1 MRSGRA
7 QQLSSRISKWFE
19 IQWLIPHI
27 SQQPTDFLRMR
38 VFLAALGTLLV
49 LSGCAT
55 NRYAEV
61 WHVKPRLTGPPGNGT
76 LAVAEQD
83 LTRAIHEKRAK
94 PLVALSDCLEALHL
108 ASDELKRNS
117 ENATA
122 IRDYNFGV
130 SRVFQIIHDAKLDPW
145 AKPLS
150 VPTANGD
157 FALTYKP
164 DPRPEWNP
172 ALYEFTPAD
181 EFDVGGK
188 YVTERTTR
196 DGIGAP
202 IVAVEKEASK
212 DRREKLAPSRIFRT
226 VTAIAHFQGRRCVLE
241 FYDPLDQ
248 ETVRFYGR
256 TVPLAADFT
265 VPLAVMLQ
273 ETDPA
278 KHELS
283 RVLNPEKYAHTAVI
297 ERLQPFNPDKTVV
310 LVIHGLKDS
319 QATWTPM
326 INKLR
331 SDPVIRKHYQFW
343 FYSYPTGY
351 PFAYSAA
358 ILREELDEVEKQFP
372 KLKPMVVIGHSMGGC
387 ISRLLLTDSGNELWM
402 KIFGRPPDDVPLSAK
417 TREYFRQELFF
428 RHRPEIGRVIF
439 IAAPLRGSNMAS
451 GWIGQ
456 LAALIIREPNLSSQ
470 ASQEMLF
477 VTNTR
482 EEELKPKRRANSV
495 DSLSP
500 KSRFLNALNTI
511 PMTPGVPYHTIIGD
525 RGRGDSPNSSDG
537 VVPYWSSHMEHARSE
552 NIVPSDHSAH
562 QNPQAIEDV
571 LHILKTYAR

>member
-1 MRSGRA
+1 MRAHLCVLG
-7 QQLSSRISKWFE
+7 
-19 IQWLIPHI
+19 
-27 SQQPTDFLRMR
+27 
-38 VFLAALGTLLV
+38 ALM

-55 NRYAEV
+55 RYAEV
-61 WHVKPRLTGPPGNGT
+61 RHVHPRLAGAPGPEPLGT
-76 LAVAEQD
+76 AE
-83 LTRAIHEKRAK
+83 RIMAKAIREEHAK
-94 PLVALSDCLEALHL
+94 PLAALADCLTGLHA
-108 ASDELKRNS
+108 ASDELKHNPA
-117 ENATA
+117 NTTA

-130 SRVFQIIHDAKLDPW
+130 SRMFQIIQDAKLDPW
-145 AKPLS
+145 TRPLS
-150 VPTANGD
+150 VPSKDGELV
-157 FALTYKP
+157 LTFKP

-172 ALYEFTPAD
+172 ALYDFTPAD
-181 EFDVGGK
+181 QFDVGGK

-202 IVAVEKEASK
+202 IVAVEREASK
-212 DRREKLAPSRIFRT
+212 TRRQQVAPSQIFRT
-226 VTAIAHFQGRRCVLE
+226 VTAIARFEGRRCIVE

-248 ETVRFYGR
+248 ETASFQGR
-256 TVPLAADFT
+256 SVPLAADFT

-273 ETDPA
+273 QTDPA

-283 RVLNPEKYAHTAVI
+283 RILNPEKYAYTARI

-331 SDPVIRKHYQFW
+331 GDPVLRKHYQFW

-351 PFAYSAA
+351 PFPYSAA
-358 ILREELDEVEKQFP
+358 ILREELYEVEKQFP
-372 KLKPMVVIGHSMGGC
+372 KLKSMVVIGHSMGGC

-402 KIFGRPPDDVPLSAK
+402 KIFGRPPDELSLTPK

-439 IAAPLRGSNMAS
+439 IASPLQGSNMAT
-451 GWIGQ
+451 GWIGSV
-456 LAALIIREPNLSSQ
+456 ATLIIREPTLSSE
-470 ASQEMLF
+470 ASQEMLRA
-477 VTNTR
+477 TNIR

-500 KSRFLNALNTI
+500 KSRFLNAMNTI
-511 PMTPGVPYHTIIGD
+511 PMTRGVPYNTIIGD

-537 VVPYWSSHMEHARSE
+537 VVPYWSSHMEGAESE
-552 NIVPSDHSAH
+552 HIVPSDHSAH
-562 QNPQAIEDV
+562 QNPQAIAEV
-571 LHILKTYAR
+571 MRILRQHAH

>member
-1 MRSGRA
+1 
-7 QQLSSRISKWFE
+7 
-19 IQWLIPHI
+19 
-27 SQQPTDFLRMR
+27 MR
-38 VFLAALGTLLV
+38 VFLASAGAVFV
-49 LSGCAT
+49 LAGCAT
-55 NRYAEV
+55 SRYAEV
-61 WHVKPRLTGPPGNGT
+61 WHKKPKLTGPTGSGS
-76 LAVAEQD
+76 LAAVE
-83 LTRAIHEKRAK
+83 LSLKRAMHEERAK
-94 PLVALSDCLEALHL
+94 PLAALGDCLEALQS

-117 ENATA
+117 RNSTA
-122 IRDYNFGV
+122 VRDYNFGV
-130 SRVFQIIHDAKLDPW
+130 SRIFQIIHDAKLDPW
-145 AKPLS
+145 TQPLS
-150 VPTANGD
+150 VPTAHGD
-157 FALTYKP
+157 FVLTHIP

-202 IVAVEKEASK
+202 IVAVEREASES
-212 DRREKLAPSRIFRT
+212 RRQKLAPSRIFRT
-226 VTAIAHFQGRRCVLE
+226 VTAVAKFQDRRCVLE
-241 FYDPLDQ
+241 FYDPLDS
-248 ETVRFYGR
+248 ETVTFSGR
-256 TVPLAADFT
+256 RLPLAADFT

-273 ETDPA
+273 QTDPG
-278 KHELS
+278 KHELW
-283 RVLNPEKYAHTAVI
+283 RVLNPEKYAQTAAI
-297 ERLQPFNPDKTVV
+297 ERLQPFNPNKTVV

-351 PFAYSAA
+351 PFPYSAA
-358 ILREELDEVEKQFP
+358 ILREELDEVERQFP

-387 ISRLLLTDSGNELWM
+387 ISRLLLTDSGNQLWI
-402 KIFGRPPDDVPLSAK
+402 KIFGRPPDEVPLSPK

-451 GWIGQ
+451 GLIGQ
-456 LAALIIREPNLSSQ
+456 LATLIIREPTLSSE
-470 ASQEMLF
+470 ASQEMLR
-477 VTNTR
+477 VTNIR

-500 KSRFLNALNTI
+500 KSRFLKAVNTI
-511 PMTPGVPYHTIIGD
+511 PMTAGVSYHTIIGD

-537 VVPYWSSHMEHARSE
+537 VVPYWSSHMNGAKTED
-552 NIVPSDHSAH
+552 IVPSNHSAH

-571 LHILKTYAR
+571 LHILKAHAK

>member
-1 MRSGRA
+1 
-7 QQLSSRISKWFE
+7 
-19 IQWLIPHI
+19 
-27 SQQPTDFLRMR
+27 MR
-38 VFLAALGTLLV
+38 VLLAALGTV
-49 LSGCAT
+49 LAFAGCAT
-55 NRYAEV
+55 ARYAEV
-61 WHVKPRLTGPPGNGT
+61 WHKKPQLTGPPGNGR
-76 LAVAEQD
+76 LATVEER
-83 LTRAIHEKRAK
+83 LSRAMHEERAK
-94 PLVALSDCLEALHL
+94 PLAAMADCLEALQF
-108 ASDELKRNS
+108 AADELKRNPG
-117 ENATA
+117 NT
-122 IRDYNFGV
+122 ITVRDYNFGV
-130 SRVFQIIHDAKLDPW
+130 SRIFQIIQDTKLDPW
-145 AKPLS
+145 TQPLTL
-150 VPTANGD
+150 PTAGGE
-157 FALTYKP
+157 FVLTHKP

-172 ALYEFTPAD
+172 ALFEFTPAD

-196 DGIGAP
+196 EGIGAP
-202 IVAVEKEASK
+202 IVAVE
-212 DRREKLAPSRIFRT
+212 RETSPNWRQKLAPSRIFRT
-226 VTAIAHFQGRRCVLE
+226 VTTVAQFQGRRCVLE
-241 FYDPLDQ
+241 FFDPLDT
-248 ETVRFYGR
+248 EMVSFYGR

-278 KHELS
+278 KHQLS
-283 RVLNPEKYAHTAVI
+283 RVLNPEKYAQTATI
-297 ERLQPFNPDKTVV
+297 ERLQPFNPNKTVV

-331 SDPVIRKHYQFW
+331 GDPVIRKHYQFW

-351 PFAYSAA
+351 PFPYSAA

-387 ISRLLLTDSGNELWM
+387 ISRLLLTDSGDQLWM
-402 KIFGRPPDDVPLSAK
+402 KIFGRPPDEVPLSPK

-439 IAAPLRGSNMAS
+439 IASPLRGSNMAT
-451 GWIGQ
+451 GLIGG
-456 LAALIIREPNLSSQ
+456 LATFLIRESTVSSQ
-470 ASQEMLF
+470 ASQEMLNA
-477 VTNTR
+477 TSIR

-500 KSRFLNALNTI
+500 KSRFLSAVNTI
-511 PMTPGVPYHTIIGD
+511 PMTPGVCYHTIIGD

-537 VVPYWSSHMEHARSE
+537 VVPYWSSHMDGAQTED
-552 NIVPSDHSAH
+552 IVPSDHAAH

-571 LHILKTYAR
+571 LRILKAHAK

>member
-1 MRSGRA
+1 
-7 QQLSSRISKWFE
+7 
-19 IQWLIPHI
+19 
-27 SQQPTDFLRMR
+27 MR
-38 VFLAALGTLLV
+38 VFLACAAALFV
-49 LSGCAT
+49 LGGCAT
-55 NRYAEV
+55 SRYAEA
-61 WHVKPRLTGPPGNGT
+61 WHKKPKLTGPPGSGS
-76 LAVAEQD
+76 LAAVELS
-83 LTRAIHEKRAK
+83 LTRAMHEERAK
-94 PLVALSDCLEALHL
+94 PLVALGDCLEALQST
-108 ASDELKRNS
+108 SDELKRNS
-117 ENATA
+117 ANATA

-130 SRVFQIIHDAKLDPW
+130 GRVFQIIHDAKLDPW
-145 AKPLS
+145 TQPLS
-150 VPTANGD
+150 VPTAHGD
-157 FALTYKP
+157 FVLTYKH
-164 DPRPEWNP
+164 DPRPEWKT

-196 DGIGAP
+196 GGIGAP
-202 IVAVEKEASK
+202 IVAVELEASK
-212 DRREKLAPSRIFRT
+212 ERREKLAPSRIFRT
-226 VTAIAHFQGRRCVLE
+226 VTAIAQFHGGRCVLE

-248 ETVRFYGR
+248 ESVNFYGR

-273 ETDPA
+273 QTDPG
-278 KHELS
+278 KHELW
-283 RVLNPEKYAHTAVI
+283 RVLNPEKYADTAAI
-297 ERLQPFNPDKTVV
+297 ERLQPYNPKKTVV

-351 PFAYSAA
+351 PFPYSAA
-358 ILREELDEVEKQFP
+358 ILREELDEVEKQFSR
-372 KLKPMVVIGHSMGGC
+372 LKPMVVIGHSMGGC
-387 ISRLLLTDSGNELWM
+387 ISRLLLTDSGDQLWK
-402 KIFGRPPDDVPLSAK
+402 KIFGRPPDEVQLSPI

-439 IAAPLRGSNMAS
+439 IASPLRGSNMAS
-451 GWIGQ
+451 GFIGQ
-456 LAALIIREPNLSSQ
+456 LATLIIREPTLSSQ
-470 ASQEMLF
+470 ASQEMLRA
-477 VTNTR
+477 TNIR

-500 KSRFLNALNTI
+500 KSRFLNAINTL

-537 VVPYWSSHMEHARSE
+537 VVPYWSSHMNGAKTE
-552 NIVPSDHSAH
+552 NIVPSNHSAH
-562 QNPQAIEDV
+562 QNPQAIDDV
-571 LHILKTYAR
+571 MQILKRYAK

>member
-1 MRSGRA
+1 MRAHLCVLG
-7 QQLSSRISKWFE
+7 
-19 IQWLIPHI
+19 
-27 SQQPTDFLRMR
+27 
-38 VFLAALGTLLV
+38 ALM

-55 NRYAEV
+55 RYAEV
-61 WHVKPRLTGPPGNGT
+61 RQVHPRLAGAPGPEPLGT
-76 LAVAEQD
+76 AE
-83 LTRAIHEKRAK
+83 RIMAKAIREEHAK
-94 PLVALSDCLEALHL
+94 PLAALADCLTGLHA
-108 ASDELKRNS
+108 ASDELKHNPA
-117 ENATA
+117 NTTA

-130 SRVFQIIHDAKLDPW
+130 SRMFQIIQDAKLDPW
-145 AKPLS
+145 TRPLS
-150 VPTANGD
+150 VPSKDGELV
-157 FALTYKP
+157 LTFKP

-172 ALYEFTPAD
+172 ALYDFTPAD
-181 EFDVGGK
+181 QFDVGGK

-202 IVAVEKEASK
+202 IVAVEREASK
-212 DRREKLAPSRIFRT
+212 TRRQQVAPSQIFRT
-226 VTAIAHFQGRRCVLE
+226 VTAIARFEGRRCILE

-248 ETVRFYGR
+248 ETVSFQGR
-256 TVPLAADFT
+256 SVPLAADFT

-273 ETDPA
+273 QTDPA

-283 RVLNPEKYAHTAVI
+283 RILNPEKYAYTARI

-326 INKLR
+326 INKLQG
-331 SDPVIRKHYQFW
+331 DPVLRKHYQFW

-351 PFAYSAA
+351 PFPYSAA
-358 ILREELDEVEKQFP
+358 ILRGKLDEVEKQFP

-402 KIFGRPPDDVPLSAK
+402 KIFGRPPDEVSLTPK

-439 IAAPLRGSNMAS
+439 IASPLRGSNMAT
-451 GWIGQ
+451 GWIGSV
-456 LAALIIREPNLSSQ
+456 ATLIIREPTLSSE
-470 ASQEMLF
+470 ASQEMLRA
-477 VTNTR
+477 TNIR

-500 KSRFLNALNTI
+500 KSRFLNAMNTI
-511 PMTPGVPYHTIIGD
+511 PITRGVPYNTIIGD

-537 VVPYWSSHMEHARSE
+537 VVPYWSSHMKGAESEH
-552 NIVPSDHSAH
+552 IVPSDHSAH
-562 QNPQAIEDV
+562 QNPQAIAEV
-571 LHILKTYAR
+571 MRILKQHAH